1 MTKNEMLLIAMRALE
16 DLCFEYGQLLDGDQ
30 DYGLLQSETNAH
42 IIKGYHAKRLLES
55 MLNDD

>member
-1 MTKNEMLLIAMRALE
+1 MLLIAMRALE